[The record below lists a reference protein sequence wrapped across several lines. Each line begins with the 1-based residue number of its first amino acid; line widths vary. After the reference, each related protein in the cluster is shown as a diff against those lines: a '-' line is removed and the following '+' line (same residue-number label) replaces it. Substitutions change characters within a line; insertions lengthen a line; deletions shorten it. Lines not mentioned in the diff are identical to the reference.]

1 VLILRLVSINHQP
14 QATREGETNGEM
26 TQEEETQR
34 DREKDLEQVP
44 TASGKSSEAGLSDRS
59 HLFLL
64 TGEHSKHFLT
74 IEERMLIRATGKL
87 EAEKAILARRQFD
100 LSSSTVEENLKS
112 IMEALAKTP
121 KDGKIIDS
129 NSPSFLLTM
138 HTSRPT
144 GCLILL
150 SL

>member
-14 QATREGETNGEM
+14 QATREGETNGEI
-26 TQEEETQR
+26 TREEEETQR

-44 TASGKSSEAGLSDRS
+44 TASGESSETGLSDQS

-64 TGEHSKHFLT
+64 PGEHSKHFLT

-129 NSPSFLLTM
+129 KQFLLTM